1 MPAMEEPQNFV
12 LKMWQNG
19 FSIDEELI
27 ETTFFFKIIVPITN
41 IVRISWLSRNIN
53 VAVLFLMTLK
63 LSFLNCNK
71 LHNIFD

>member
-27 ETTFFFKIIVPITN
+27 ETT
-41 IVRISWLSRNIN
+41 L
-53 VAVLFLMTLK
+53 
-63 LSFLNCNK
+63 
-71 LHNIFD
+71 